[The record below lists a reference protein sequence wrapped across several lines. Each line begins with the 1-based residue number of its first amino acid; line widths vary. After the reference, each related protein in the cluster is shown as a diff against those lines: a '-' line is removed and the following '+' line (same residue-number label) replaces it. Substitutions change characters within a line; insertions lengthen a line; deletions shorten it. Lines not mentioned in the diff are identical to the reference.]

1 MLHLDKFII
10 LLCRESLEI
19 VVLFLIFFLQNST
32 KTTQLRYIIHTE
44 EKAMKKILVVEDEK
58 DIQNIIKAFLENAEY
73 KVETADDGLDAIN
86 FIQKNNYDLI
96 LLDIMLPKIDGFTVC
111 EMIRKNSNIPI
122 IILTAL
128 TDEESQLKGF
138 DKLADDY
145 ITKPFSMPVLLKHIE
160 AIFRR
165 TNNSNENTS
174 ILKYKNITLN
184 TENYEVYVDNQKVTL
199 TFREYEILKLFLEN
213 QGKVF
218 TRDNILNSI
227 WNYDYFGD
235 DKIVNTHIK
244 NIRKKLGYEYIETV
258 RGVGYKIDKEDKK

>member
-1 MLHLDKFII
+1 
-10 LLCRESLEI
+10 
-19 VVLFLIFFLQNST
+19 
-32 KTTQLRYIIHTE
+32 
-44 EKAMKKILVVEDEK
+44 MKKILVIEDEK
-58 DIQNIIKAFLENAEY
+58 DIQNIIKAFLENADY
-73 KVETADDGLDAIN
+73 KVETADDGLEGIN
-86 FIQKNNYDLI
+86 LIQKNSYDLV
-96 LLDIMLPKIDGFTVC
+96 LLDIMMPKIDGFVVC

-128 TDEESQLKGF
+128 TDEEIQIKGF

-145 ITKPFSMPVLLKHIE
+145 ITKPIVLKHIE

-165 TNNSNENTS
+165 TDNNNETSN
-174 ILKYKNITLN
+174 ILKYKNMILN
-184 TENYEVYVDNQKVTL
+184 TENYEVYVDNQKVSL
-199 TFREYEILKLFLEN
+199 TYREFEILKIFLEN

-218 TRDNILNSI
+218 SRDNILNSI

-244 NIRKKLGYEYIETV
+244 NIRKKIGYDYIETV

>member
-1 MLHLDKFII
+1 
-10 LLCRESLEI
+10 
-19 VVLFLIFFLQNST
+19 
-32 KTTQLRYIIHTE
+32 
-44 EKAMKKILVVEDEK
+44 MKKILVIEDEK
-58 DIQNIIKAFLENAEY
+58 DIQNIIKAFLENADY
-73 KVETADDGLDAIN
+73 KVETADDGLEGIN
-86 FIQKNNYDLI
+86 LIQKNSYDLV
-96 LLDIMLPKIDGFTVC
+96 LLDIMMPKIDGFVVC

-145 ITKPFSMPVLLKHIE
+145 ITKPFSMPIVLKHIE

-165 TNNSNENTS
+165 TDNNNETSN
-174 ILKYKNITLN
+174 ILKYKNMILN
-184 TENYEVYVDNQKVTL
+184 TENYEVYVDNQKVSL
-199 TFREYEILKLFLEN
+199 TYREFEILKIFLEN

-218 TRDNILNSI
+218 SGDNILNSI

-244 NIRKKLGYEYIETV
+244 NIRKKLGYDYIETV

>member
-1 MLHLDKFII
+1 
-10 LLCRESLEI
+10 
-19 VVLFLIFFLQNST
+19 
-32 KTTQLRYIIHTE
+32 
-44 EKAMKKILVVEDEK
+44 MKKILVVEDEK

-86 FIQKNNYDLI
+86 LIQKNDYDLI

-111 EMIRKNSNIPI
+111 EMIRKNSNVPI

-184 TENYEVYVDNQKVTL
+184 TENYEVYVDNQKITL

>member
-1 MLHLDKFII
+1 
-10 LLCRESLEI
+10 
-19 VVLFLIFFLQNST
+19 
-32 KTTQLRYIIHTE
+32 
-44 EKAMKKILVVEDEK
+44 MKKILVVEDEK
-58 DIQNIIKAFLENAEY
+58 NIQNIIKAFLENAEY

-86 FIQKNNYDLI
+86 LIQNNNYDLI
-96 LLDIMLPKIDGFTVC
+96 LLDIMLPKVDGFTIC
-111 EMIRKNSNIPI
+111 EMIRKNSDVPI

>member
-1 MLHLDKFII
+1 
-10 LLCRESLEI
+10 
-19 VVLFLIFFLQNST
+19 
-32 KTTQLRYIIHTE
+32 
-44 EKAMKKILVVEDEK
+44 MKKILVIEDEK
-58 DIQNIIKAFLENAEY
+58 DIQNIIKAFLENAGY

-145 ITKPFSMPVLLKHIE
+145 ITKPFSMPIVLKHIE
-160 AIFRR
+160 AILRR
-165 TNNSNENTS
+165 TDNSKES
-174 ILKYKNITLN
+174 VGILKYKNMVLN
-184 TENYEVYVDNQKVTL
+184 TENYEVFVDNKKIPL
-199 TFREYEILKLFLEN
+199 TYREYEILKLFLEN

-227 WNYDYFGD
+227 WSYDYYGD

-244 NIRKKLGYEYIETV
+244 NIRKKLGYDYIETV
-258 RGVGYKIDKEDKK
+258 RGVGYRIVKEDKK

>member
-1 MLHLDKFII
+1 
-10 LLCRESLEI
+10 
-19 VVLFLIFFLQNST
+19 
-32 KTTQLRYIIHTE
+32 
-44 EKAMKKILVVEDEK
+44 MKKILVIEDEK
-58 DIQNIIKAFLENAEY
+58 NIQNIIKEFLESAKYEVN
-73 KVETADDGLDAIN
+73 TADDGLEGIN
-86 FIQKNNYDLI
+86 LIQNNNYDLV
-96 LLDIMLPKIDGFTVC
+96 LLDIMMPKIDGFVVC
-111 EMIRKNSNIPI
+111 EMIRKNSNVPI

-145 ITKPFSMPVLLKHIE
+145 ITKPFSMPVVLKHIE

-165 TNNSNENTS
+165 TEN
-174 ILKYKNITLN
+174 INKKVDVLKYKNISLN
-184 TENYEVYVDNQKVTL
+184 IENYDVFVDNKKVAL
-199 TFREYEILKLFLEN
+199 TYREFEILKLLLEN

-244 NIRKKLGYEYIETV
+244 NIRKKLGYDYIETI
-258 RGVGYKIDKEDKK
+258 RGVGYRIDKEN

>member
-1 MLHLDKFII
+1 
-10 LLCRESLEI
+10 
-19 VVLFLIFFLQNST
+19 
-32 KTTQLRYIIHTE
+32 
-44 EKAMKKILVVEDEK
+44 MKRILVVEDEK

-86 FIQKNNYDLI
+86 LIQKNNYDLI

-244 NIRKKLGYEYIETV
+244 NIRKKVGYEYIETV
-258 RGVGYKIDKEDKK
+258 RGVGYKIDKEN

>member
-1 MLHLDKFII
+1 
-10 LLCRESLEI
+10 
-19 VVLFLIFFLQNST
+19 
-32 KTTQLRYIIHTE
+32 
-44 EKAMKKILVVEDEK
+44 MKKILVIEDEK
-58 DIQNIIKAFLENAEY
+58 DIQNIIKAFLENADY
-73 KVETADDGLDAIN
+73 KVETADDGLEGIN
-86 FIQKNNYDLI
+86 LIQKNSYDLV
-96 LLDIMLPKIDGFTVC
+96 LLDIMMPKIDGFVVC

-145 ITKPFSMPVLLKHIE
+145 ITKPFSMPIVLKHIE

-165 TNNSNENTS
+165 TDNNNETSN
-174 ILKYKNITLN
+174 ILKYKNMILN
-184 TENYEVYVDNQKVTL
+184 IENYEVYVDNQKVTL
-199 TFREYEILKLFLEN
+199 TYREFEILKLFLEN

-244 NIRKKLGYEYIETV
+244 NIRKKLGYDYIETV

>member
-1 MLHLDKFII
+1 
-10 LLCRESLEI
+10 
-19 VVLFLIFFLQNST
+19 
-32 KTTQLRYIIHTE
+32 
-44 EKAMKKILVVEDEK
+44 MKKILVEEDEK
-58 DIQNIIKAFLENAEY
+58 DIQNIIKAFLENAKY
-73 KVETADDGLDAIN
+73 KVETADDGLDVIN
-86 FIQKNNYDLI
+86 LIQKNNYDLV

-111 EMIRKNSNIPI
+111 EMIRKNNKVPI

-128 TDEESQLKGF
+128 TDEESQLKCF

-145 ITKPFSMPVLLKHIE
+145 ITKPFSMPILLKHIE

-165 TNNSNENTS
+165 TDNSNEDTS
-174 ILKYKNITLN
+174 ILKYKNVILN
-184 TENYEVYVDNQKVTL
+184 MENYEVYVDNQKVTL

-244 NIRKKLGYEYIETV
+244 NIRKKLGVEYIETV

>member
-1 MLHLDKFII
+1 
-10 LLCRESLEI
+10 
-19 VVLFLIFFLQNST
+19 
-32 KTTQLRYIIHTE
+32 
-44 EKAMKKILVVEDEK
+44 MKKILVVEDEK

-86 FIQKNNYDLI
+86 LIQNNNYDLI
-96 LLDIMLPKIDGFTVC
+96 LLDIMLPKVDGFTIC
-111 EMIRKNSNIPI
+111 EMIRKNSNVPI

-145 ITKPFSMPVLLKHIE
+145 ITKPFSMPIVLKHIE
-160 AIFRR
+160 AILRR
-165 TNNSNENTS
+165 TDNSKES
-174 ILKYKNITLN
+174 VGILKYKNMVLN
-184 TENYEVYVDNQKVTL
+184 IENYEVFVDNKKIPL
-199 TFREYEILKLFLEN
+199 TYREYEILKIFLEN

-227 WNYDYFGD
+227 WSYDYYGD

-244 NIRKKLGYEYIETV
+244 NIRKKLGYDYIETV
-258 RGVGYKIDKEDKK
+258 RGVGYRIVKEDKK

>member
-1 MLHLDKFII
+1 
-10 LLCRESLEI
+10 
-19 VVLFLIFFLQNST
+19 
-32 KTTQLRYIIHTE
+32 
-44 EKAMKKILVVEDEK
+44 MKRILVVEDEK

-86 FIQKNNYDLI
+86 LIQNNNYDLI
-96 LLDIMLPKIDGFTVC
+96 LLDIMLPKVDGFTVC
-111 EMIRKNSNIPI
+111 EMIRKNSNVPI

-174 ILKYKNITLN
+174 ILKYKNI
-184 TENYEVYVDNQKVTL
+184 
-199 TFREYEILKLFLEN
+199 
-213 QGKVF
+213 
-218 TRDNILNSI
+218 
-227 WNYDYFGD
+227 
-235 DKIVNTHIK
+235 KI
-244 NIRKKLGYEYIETV
+244 
-258 RGVGYKIDKEDKK
+258 

>member
-1 MLHLDKFII
+1 
-10 LLCRESLEI
+10 
-19 VVLFLIFFLQNST
+19 
-32 KTTQLRYIIHTE
+32 
-44 EKAMKKILVVEDEK
+44 MKKILVIEDEK
-58 DIQNIIKAFLENAEY
+58 DIQNIIKAFLENADY
-73 KVETADDGLDAIN
+73 KVETADDGLEGIN
-86 FIQKNNYDLI
+86 LIQKNSYDLV
-96 LLDIMLPKIDGFTVC
+96 LLDIMMPKIDGFVVC

-145 ITKPFSMPVLLKHIE
+145 ITKPFSMPIVLKHIE

-165 TNNSNENTS
+165 TDNNNETSN
-174 ILKYKNITLN
+174 ILKYKNMILN
-184 TENYEVYVDNQKVTL
+184 TENYEVYVDNQKVSL
-199 TFREYEILKLFLEN
+199 TYREFEILKIFLEN

-218 TRDNILNSI
+218 SRDNILNSI

-235 DKIVNTHIK
+235 NKIVNTHIK
-244 NIRKKLGYEYIETV
+244 NIRKKIGYDYIETV

>member
-1 MLHLDKFII
+1 
-10 LLCRESLEI
+10 
-19 VVLFLIFFLQNST
+19 
-32 KTTQLRYIIHTE
+32 
-44 EKAMKKILVVEDEK
+44 MKKILVVEDEK
-58 DIQNIIKAFLENAEY
+58 DIQNIIKAFLENEEY

-86 FIQKNNYDLI
+86 LIQKNNYDLI

-111 EMIRKNSNIPI
+111 EMIRKNSNVPI

>member
-1 MLHLDKFII
+1 
-10 LLCRESLEI
+10 
-19 VVLFLIFFLQNST
+19 
-32 KTTQLRYIIHTE
+32 
-44 EKAMKKILVVEDEK
+44 MKKILVVEDEK

-86 FIQKNNYDLI
+86 LIQKNNYDLI
-96 LLDIMLPKIDGFTVC
+96 VLDIMLPKIDGFTVC

-165 TNNSNENTS
+165 INNSNENTK
-174 ILKYKNITLN
+174 ILKYKNIILN
-184 TENYEVYVDNQKVTL
+184 TENYEVYVDNKKVTL

>member
-1 MLHLDKFII
+1 
-10 LLCRESLEI
+10 
-19 VVLFLIFFLQNST
+19 
-32 KTTQLRYIIHTE
+32 
-44 EKAMKKILVVEDEK
+44 MKKILVVEDEK

-73 KVETADDGLDAIN
+73 KVETADDGLEAIN
-86 FIQKNNYDLI
+86 LIQKNNYDLI
-96 LLDIMLPKIDGFTVC
+96 VLDIMLPKLDGFTVC
-111 EMIRKNSNIPI
+111 EIIRKNSNVPI

>member
-1 MLHLDKFII
+1 
-10 LLCRESLEI
+10 
-19 VVLFLIFFLQNST
+19 
-32 KTTQLRYIIHTE
+32 
-44 EKAMKKILVVEDEK
+44 MKRILVVEDEK

-174 ILKYKNITLN
+174 ILKYKNIILN

>member
-1 MLHLDKFII
+1 
-10 LLCRESLEI
+10 
-19 VVLFLIFFLQNST
+19 
-32 KTTQLRYIIHTE
+32 
-44 EKAMKKILVVEDEK
+44 MKKILVVEDEK

-86 FIQKNNYDLI
+86 LIQKNNYDLI

-111 EMIRKNSNIPI
+111 EMIRKNSNVPI

-145 ITKPFSMPVLLKHIE
+145 ITKPFSMPIVLKHIE
-160 AIFRR
+160 AILRR
-165 TNNSNENTS
+165 TDNSKES
-174 ILKYKNITLN
+174 VGILKYKNMVLN
-184 TENYEVYVDNQKVTL
+184 TENYEVFVDNKKIPL
-199 TFREYEILKLFLEN
+199 TYREYEILKLFLEN

-227 WNYDYFGD
+227 WSYDYYGD

-244 NIRKKLGYEYIETV
+244 NIRKKLGYDYIETV
-258 RGVGYKIDKEDKK
+258 RGVGYRIVKEDKK

>member
-1 MLHLDKFII
+1 
-10 LLCRESLEI
+10 
-19 VVLFLIFFLQNST
+19 
-32 KTTQLRYIIHTE
+32 
-44 EKAMKKILVVEDEK
+44 MKKILVIEDEK

-73 KVETADDGLDAIN
+73 KVETADDGLEGIN
-86 FIQKNNYDLI
+86 LIQKNSYDLV
-96 LLDIMLPKIDGFTVC
+96 LLDIMMPKIDGFVVC

-145 ITKPFSMPVLLKHIE
+145 ITKPFSMPIVLKHIE

-165 TNNSNENTS
+165 TDNNNETSN
-174 ILKYKNITLN
+174 ILKYKNLMLN
-184 TENYEVYVDNQKVTL
+184 TENYEVYVDNQKVSL
-199 TFREYEILKLFLEN
+199 TYREFEILKLFLEN

-218 TRDNILNSI
+218 SRDNILNSI

-244 NIRKKLGYEYIETV
+244 NIRKKLGYDYIETV

>member
-1 MLHLDKFII
+1 
-10 LLCRESLEI
+10 
-19 VVLFLIFFLQNST
+19 
-32 KTTQLRYIIHTE
+32 
-44 EKAMKKILVVEDEK
+44 MKKILVVEDEK

-86 FIQKNNYDLI
+86 LIQNNNYDLI
-96 LLDIMLPKIDGFTVC
+96 LLDIMLPKVDGFTIC
-111 EMIRKNSNIPI
+111 EMIRKNSNVPI

-174 ILKYKNITLN
+174 ILKYKNIILN
-184 TENYEVYVDNQKVTL
+184 IENYEVYVDNQKVTL

>member
-1 MLHLDKFII
+1 
-10 LLCRESLEI
+10 
-19 VVLFLIFFLQNST
+19 
-32 KTTQLRYIIHTE
+32 
-44 EKAMKKILVVEDEK
+44 MKKILVVEDEK

-86 FIQKNNYDLI
+86 LIQKNNYDLI

>member
-1 MLHLDKFII
+1 
-10 LLCRESLEI
+10 
-19 VVLFLIFFLQNST
+19 
-32 KTTQLRYIIHTE
+32 
-44 EKAMKKILVVEDEK
+44 MKKILVVEDEK
-58 DIQNIIKAFLENAEY
+58 DIQNIIRAFLENAEY

-86 FIQKNNYDLI
+86 LIQKNNYDLI

-111 EMIRKNSNIPI
+111 EMIRKNSNVPI

-160 AIFRR
+160 AVFRR

-174 ILKYKNITLN
+174 ILKYKNIILN

>member
-1 MLHLDKFII
+1 
-10 LLCRESLEI
+10 
-19 VVLFLIFFLQNST
+19 
-32 KTTQLRYIIHTE
+32 
-44 EKAMKKILVVEDEK
+44 MKKILVVEDEK

-86 FIQKNNYDLI
+86 LIQKNNYDLI

-111 EMIRKNSNIPI
+111 EMIRKNSNVQI

-145 ITKPFSMPVLLKHIE
+145 ITKPFSMPIVLKHIE
-160 AIFRR
+160 AILRR
-165 TNNSNENTS
+165 TDNSKES
-174 ILKYKNITLN
+174 VGILKYKNMVLN
-184 TENYEVYVDNQKVTL
+184 TENYEVFVDNKKIPL
-199 TFREYEILKLFLEN
+199 TYREYEILKLFLEN

-227 WNYDYFGD
+227 WSYDYYGD

-244 NIRKKLGYEYIETV
+244 NIRKKLGYDYIQTI
-258 RGVGYKIDKEDKK
+258 RGVGYKIDKDNKK

>member
-1 MLHLDKFII
+1 
-10 LLCRESLEI
+10 
-19 VVLFLIFFLQNST
+19 
-32 KTTQLRYIIHTE
+32 
-44 EKAMKKILVVEDEK
+44 MKKILVIEDEK
-58 DIQNIIKAFLENAEY
+58 DIQNIIKAFLENADY
-73 KVETADDGLDAIN
+73 KVETADDGLEGIN
-86 FIQKNNYDLI
+86 LIQKNSYDLV
-96 LLDIMLPKIDGFTVC
+96 LLDIMMQKIDGFVFC
-111 EMIRKNSNIPI
+111 EIIRKNSNIPI

-145 ITKPFSMPVLLKHIE
+145 ITKPFSMPIVLKHIE

-165 TNNSNENTS
+165 TDNNNESSN
-174 ILKYKNITLN
+174 ILKYKNMILN
-184 TENYEVYVDNQKVTL
+184 TENYEVYVDNQKVSL
-199 TFREYEILKLFLEN
+199 TYREFEILKIFLEN

-218 TRDNILNSI
+218 SRDNILNSI

-244 NIRKKLGYEYIETV
+244 NIRKKLGYDYIETV

>member
-1 MLHLDKFII
+1 
-10 LLCRESLEI
+10 
-19 VVLFLIFFLQNST
+19 
-32 KTTQLRYIIHTE
+32 
-44 EKAMKKILVVEDEK
+44 MKKILVVEDEK

-73 KVETADDGLDAIN
+73 KVETADDGLEAIN
-86 FIQKNNYDLI
+86 LIQKNNYDLI
-96 LLDIMLPKIDGFTVC
+96 VLDIMLPKLDGFTVC
-111 EMIRKNSNIPI
+111 EIIRKNSNVPI

-184 TENYEVYVDNQKVTL
+184 TENYEVYVDNQKLTL

-258 RGVGYKIDKEDKK
+258 RGVGYKIDKEDKKQFNT

>member
-1 MLHLDKFII
+1 
-10 LLCRESLEI
+10 
-19 VVLFLIFFLQNST
+19 
-32 KTTQLRYIIHTE
+32 
-44 EKAMKKILVVEDEK
+44 MKRILVVEDEK

-86 FIQKNNYDLI
+86 LIQKNNYDLI

-184 TENYEVYVDNQKVTL
+184 TENYL
-199 TFREYEILKLFLEN
+199 IM
-213 QGKVF
+213 GK
-218 TRDNILNSI
+218 
-227 WNYDYFGD
+227 NYT
-235 DKIVNTHIK
+235 K
-244 NIRKKLGYEYIETV
+244 
-258 RGVGYKIDKEDKK
+258 

>member
-1 MLHLDKFII
+1 
-10 LLCRESLEI
+10 
-19 VVLFLIFFLQNST
+19 
-32 KTTQLRYIIHTE
+32 
-44 EKAMKKILVVEDEK
+44 MKRILVVEDEK

-86 FIQKNNYDLI
+86 LIQNNNYDLI
-96 LLDIMLPKIDGFTVC
+96 VLDIMLPKIDGFTVC
-111 EMIRKNSNIPI
+111 EMIRKNSNVPI

-174 ILKYKNITLN
+174 ILKYKNIILN
-184 TENYEVYVDNQKVTL
+184 IENYEVYVDNQKVTL